1 MMMTVGKIISQPQ
14 ILLPLLLLKASIYP
28 KSIPKRTAR
37 RILRVNLEEL
47 LLTYNLYSRQ
57 KKGEGGRVIEEL
69 GSAAMEQMKISCLVV
84 SLRLF
89 SLRSFYFWDVVQQ
102 S

>member
-1 MMMTVGKIISQPQ
+1 MTVTVGKIISQPQ

-28 KSIPKRTAR
+28 KSIPKCTAHR
-37 RILRVNLEEL
+37 VLRVNLEEL

-69 GSAAMEQMKISCLVV
+69 SSAAMEQVKISRLLV

-89 SLRSFYFWDVVQQ
+89 SLRCYYFWDVVQQ